1 MRALVRSGS
10 LWLACW
16 IAVQPVAVCGQA
28 PQAPKPPV
36 EATSPELAVPKPKMN
51 VAVVEGEAAINNIRK
66 QKGNDIVV
74 LVRDGNRNPLPR
86 ATVTFTFPPEGA
98 SAAVG
103 DGRKTATVT
112 AGSDGYAVLRGIKP
126 NRVPGTMVVQVEAKH
141 QDQTA
146 TATVTQFNM
155 NVESKGSS
163 TKWLAVLGIVGA
175 AAAGGAVM
183 ALRNSNGTTATP
195 AAPPTP
201 IGITPGPGSVGP
213 PR

>member
-16 IAVQPVAVCGQA
+16 IAVQPLAVRGQS
-28 PQAPKPPV
+28 PQAAKPQV

-51 VAVVEGEAAINNIRK
+51 VVVVEGEAAINNIRK
-66 QKGNDIVV
+66 QKGNDIAV

-86 ATVTFTFPPEGA
+86 AAVTFTFPAEGA
-98 SAAVG
+98 SAAVA
-103 DGRKTATVT
+103 DGRKTVSVT
-112 AGSDGYAVLRGIKP
+112 AGNDGYAVLRGIKP

-141 QDQTA
+141 QNQTA
-146 TATVTQFNM
+146 STTVTQFNM

-163 TKWLAVLGIVGA
+163 AKWVAVLGVVGA
-175 AAAGGAVM
+175 AAAGGAVL
-183 ALRNSNGTTATP
+183 ALRNSSNGSSAP
-195 AAPPTP
+195 VKPPTP